1 MTPLHWLVVFGIYI
15 QQTMLYRPGVGISER
30 SDVAF
35 NTLVISPL
43 CAFLALTFGP
53 PRHDMTEWNAQQ
65 IVLSVPIFAVLHD
78 ALFWSLHW
86 CMHNLEPFWDIHQQ
100 HHSVAALTDGSF
112 AFVAH
117 PLEHALLNCG
127 TFMLP
132 LVLLRVPTEVF
143 FLACFLA
150 VHSTMRAHSDPEGRH
165 SKHHTL
171 RTVNYGNTKLFDL
184 LFDTEYKDA

>member
-1 MTPLHWLVVFGIYI
+1 MTPLHWLGVFAIYL
-15 QQTMLYRPGVGISER
+15 QQQVFYTDAKTPPR

-35 NTLVISPL
+35 NTLVVGPL
-43 CAFLALTFGP
+43 CAFIAITYGPERYAL
-53 PRHDMTEWNAQQ
+53 TEWNAQQ
-65 IVLSVPIFAVLHD
+65 IILSIPVFVVLHD

-86 CMHNLEPFWDIHQQ
+86 CMHHVDLFWGLHQ
-100 HHSVAALTDGSF
+100 HHHTVVALTNGHF

-117 PLEHALLNCG
+117 PVEHALLNCG

-132 LVLLRVPTEVF
+132 LALLRVPTELF
-143 FLACFLA
+143 FVACLYA
-150 VHSTMRAHSDPEGRH
+150 VHSTMMAHSDPDGRH

-184 LFDTEYKDA
+184 LFDTEYKEA